1 MLAKGRHVLTAG
13 RGLTFHY
20 PFSYLLA
27 LIELFPDAGA
37 L

>member
-13 RGLTFHY
+13 RGLTFHC
-20 PFSYLLA
+20 PFQVPLA